1 MQDPPQLDDVL
12 RSAARLQTVVPDAVL
27 VGGAAAALWAN
38 HRDSFDHD
46 HVLTDLVDRY
56 QEILEAVEATDGWVT
71 SVRASRP
78 PWTLLGR
85 LGDIE
90 AGLRQLRR
98 RRPLEVEEVEVGPGQ
113 TVRVPTLPEMLR
125 VKSYMV
131 VLRNVVRDYL
141 DVVAVAARQEDTA
154 VETLL
159 GIDRYYVDRSDEADS
174 VLTALIQRLSDPN
187 PRDQAVTAELPRY
200 RNLDPRWHDWSTVV
214 SECQRLADSVVEL
227 SEPQDSDI

>member
-1 MQDPPQLDDVL
+1 MAKPPRLDEVL
-12 RSAARLQTVVPDAVL
+12 QSAARLQEVVPNAVL

-46 HVLTDLVDRY
+46 HVLTDLADRY
-56 QEILEAVEATDGWVT
+56 HEILEAVEATDGWVT

-98 RRPLEVEEVEVGPGQ
+98 TRPLEVEEVDVAPGH
-113 TVRVPTLPEMLR
+113 TVRVPTPPEMLR
-125 VKSYMV
+125 VKAYMV

-141 DVVAVAARQEDTA
+141 DVVALAARQKDTA
-154 VETLL
+154 AETLAD
-159 GIDRYYVDRSDEADS
+159 IDLYYADRSGEPDS
-174 VLTALIQRLSDPN
+174 VLTTLVQRLADPN
-187 PRDQAVTAELPRY
+187 PRDEAVTGELARY
-200 RNLDPRWHDWSTVV
+200 RNLDPKWHEWSAVV
-214 SECQRLADSVVEL
+214 GECQALADSIVEF
-227 SEPQDSDI
+227 SEAR